1 MQPFCQGESDNQII
15 TDTRVIAAKTYITR
29 HQYNAADRVTQTTYP
44 SGRIVIYARNSL
56 GQVTGVTSKQNAT
69 AAGKQ
74 RGRFPLISVCKRF
87 SNTTSTSLS

>member
-1 MQPFCQGESDNQII
+1 VFYHKTCWGNMQPFCQGESDNQII

-29 HQYNAADRVTQTTYP
+29 HQYNAADRVTQMTYP
-44 SGRIVIYARNSL
+44 SGRIVIIARNNL
-56 GQVTGVTSKQNAT
+56 GQVTR
-69 AAGKQ
+69 KQ